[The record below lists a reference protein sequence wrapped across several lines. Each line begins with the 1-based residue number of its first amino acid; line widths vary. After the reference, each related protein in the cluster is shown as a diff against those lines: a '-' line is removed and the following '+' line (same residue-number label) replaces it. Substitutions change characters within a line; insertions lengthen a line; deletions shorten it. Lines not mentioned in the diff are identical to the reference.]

1 MYMQITHL
9 HGDLRQVLQI
19 PSRVP
24 LRKWAMNNG
33 GESQKKKKKRLTFL
47 ILLSDNN
54 YIIPTPCVNIET
66 LVSSMPSLRS
76 G

>member
-1 MYMQITHL
+1 MYMQIIHL
-9 HGDLRQVLQI
+9 HGDLRKVPQI

-33 GESQKKKKKRLTFL
+33 GESQKKKKRLTFL

-54 YIIPTPCVNIET
+54 YIIPTPCVKH
-66 LVSSMPSLRS
+66 
-76 G
+76 